1 MKDHCVTFHW
11 ARRGWGWGVLLG
23 PTQAQTTPL
32 GHAAS
37 PVLTPA
43 LPIWVED
50 RRASVSSSVNAPTS
64 CGRTPSEAPRTRP
77 VPACVAVV
85 TVLAAGC
92 QAGSLG
98 GGGRGQAST
107 DAVGLGLAPH
117 LSNPK
122 ASDLAPDSHALPLQS
137 VT

>member
-1 MKDHCVTFHW
+1 M
-11 ARRGWGWGVLLG
+11 
-23 PTQAQTTPL
+23 
-32 GHAAS
+32 
-37 PVLTPA
+37 
-43 LPIWVED
+43 
-50 RRASVSSSVNAPTS
+50 
-64 CGRTPSEAPRTRP
+64 RP

-85 TVLAAGC
+85 TVWATAC

-98 GGGRGQAST
+98 WGRGQAST

-122 ASDLAPDSHALPLQS
+122 ASDLAPASHALPLQN